1 MNRLYLLPFLLVISF
16 ASSLFAQDANEE
28 VVEIST
34 VEALLALVKEG
45 KTQEQAA
52 NDERENSFLANKNK
66 QASILAAEKRQLVRQ
81 EKIADTLEAE
91 YKKNEQILRVKSFK
105 N

>member
-34 VEALLALVKEG
+34 VEALLALVKEL
-45 KTQEQAA
+45 
-52 NDERENSFLANKNK
+52 SL
-66 QASILAAEKRQLVRQ
+66 IH
-81 EKIADTLEAE
+81 I
-91 YKKNEQILRVKSFK
+91 
-105 N
+105 